1 MITDEKSEVTMTL
14 KTTVALAAG
23 LLLASTSLSL
33 AASSHKRFA
42 PGQEMHRFGSV
53 KGHPGASGYAPGQLM
68 HQHGSV
74 RGHPGASGYAPGHR

>member
-1 MITDEKSEVTMTL
+1 MTKML
-14 KTTVALAAG
+14 AALAAG
-23 LLLASTSLSL
+23 LLLASTSLAV
-33 AASSHKRFA
+33 AASSHSRFA
-42 PGQEMHRFGSV
+42 PGQQMHRSGSV